1 MSMDKHISSV
11 VKTCFLQ
18 LLEFHHIRSFIPK
31 FAIITFANAL
41 YIPASIIVIAFYM
54 VFQSILFIACKK
66 YKTLLL
72 VLLHVPLIRHIL
84 LLFSSLYIGY
94 LLNTVNFK
102 LCCITLRALS
112 LGEPYYLNSLFIP
125 RLNPHSLRSF
135 SFNPLM
141 LPFFNKMS
149 NVFRSFAYAAPL
161 L

>member
-1 MSMDKHISSV
+1 M
-11 VKTCFLQ
+11 
-18 LLEFHHIRSFIPK
+18 P
-31 FAIITFANAL
+31 L

-72 VLLHVPLIRHIL
+72 VLLHAPLVRHIL
-84 LLFSSLYIGY
+84 LLFSSFYIGY

-102 LCCITLRALS
+102 LCCITHRTLS
-112 LGEPYYLNSLFIP
+112 LREHYYLNSLLIP

-141 LPFFNKMS
+141 FTFFNKCEMVS
-149 NVFRSFAYAAPL
+149 ALLLMLHHSFGIIYQTPFCTFL
-161 L
+161 LIF